1 MQSNID
7 QLHVLLFSYKHTNMT
22 RIEKSIKNSGGQNL
36 FVFLTPFVTADWF
49 FGAAELRHR
58 ESSKR

>member
-1 MQSNID
+1 MTNYTS
-7 QLHVLLFSYKHTNMT
+7 FYSRTNMT
-22 RIEKSIKNSGGQNL
+22 RIEKSIKNSGGKNE
-36 FVFLTPFVTADWF
+36 VRIYIFLTPFVTADWF